1 MSSQKKVLVP
11 GGTGAMG
18 VYLVPE
24 LLKMGYKV
32 DVVSLD
38 DRESDNESLS

>member
-1 MSSQKKVLVP
+1 MKKVLLL

-18 VYLVPE
+18 IYLTPY
-24 LLKMGYKV
+24 LLDMGYKV

-38 DRESDNESLS
+38 EKTSDNAAL